1 VLVKLDTPCRK
12 MKLDPDLSP
21 CTKLYSKWIQDLDI
35 RPDILNLIEE
45 KAGNMF
51 QLLGTGKSFM
61 KGALLS

>member
-1 VLVKLDTPCRK
+1 